1 MNFEL
6 SDEHIMLRKM
16 FQEFAKHELEQ
27 SAASRDEAEEWDMQ
41 LWQQLAE
48 LGAAGMAIP
57 EVDGGAGVDDISYI
71 IALEELAKVDASIS
85 VALLAHHSLVCRSLQ
100 RYGSAEL
107 KKLYLPKL
115 AQGAGIGAFCLRDEG
130 AQDGSGDLQTTAR
143 LCGDEWLIN
152 GQKQF
157 VINGSCADVYL
168 VLAQTSKG
176 AGKQGVTA
184 FVVERDCPGLT
195 IGRKI
200 SKLGIR
206 STSITDVKFQDCR
219 VSTRNILG
227 TVDEGYSL
235 AKEAIELARNGLAAQ
250 AVGIAQGAL
259 EKAVLYAKERVQ
271 FGKPIAELQAIQ
283 FMLAD
288 MATQIEAARLLVYQ
302 STWLQDEG
310 YAVQIDGEINC
321 VDCLTFASR
330 ISMEAATN
338 AVQIHGGYGY
348 MKEYAVE
355 RYMRDAQ
362 FMRFNDALSN
372 ML

>member
-1 MNFEL
+1 
-6 SDEHIMLRKM
+6 MLRKM

-41 LWQQLAE
+41 LWEQLAG

-57 EVDGGAGVDDISYI
+57 EGDGGAGVDDISYI

-85 VALLAHHSLVCRSLQ
+85 VALHAHHSLVGRSLQ

-107 KKLYLPKL
+107 KKLYLPNL
-115 AQGAGIGAFCLRDEG
+115 AQGASIGAFCLKD
-130 AQDGSGDLQTTAR
+130 DGVDDGTGDLQTTAS

-157 VINGSCADVYL
+157 VINGGCADVYL

-184 FVVERDCPGLT
+184 FVVGNDCPGLT

-200 SKLGIR
+200 STLGIR
-206 STSITDVKFQDCR
+206 STSITDVKFEDCR
-219 VSTRNILG
+219 VPKRNILG
-227 TVDEGYSL
+227 AVDEGYQL
-235 AKEAIELARNGLAAQ
+235 GKEAIELARVGLAAQ
-250 AVGIAQGAL
+250 AVGIAQGAM
-259 EKAVLYAKERVQ
+259 EKAILYAKERVQ
-271 FGKPIAELQAIQ
+271 FGKPIADLQAIQ

-288 MATQIEAARLLVYQ
+288 IATQIEAARYLVYR
-302 STWLQDEG
+302 SAWLQDEVS
-310 YAVQIDGEINC
+310 AALIDGEVNGT
-321 VDCLTFASR
+321 DCLTFASLVAL
-330 ISMEAATN
+330 EAATN

-348 MKEYAVE
+348 MKEYDVE